1 MTTPPLLEGPRG
13 ADDAFE
19 EETEQAAAIQGRSPW
34 QLAFA
39 RLRHDRAAMIA
50 LGVVL
55 AIALVAILAPVIA
68 ALTGHGP
75 NVEYPPPIG
84 TTVDGLPKAPS
95 AHFLFGTDDLGRDV
109 LVRIAYGAQVS
120 LLVGVLAT
128 LLSVVIGA
136 LVGLAA
142 GYFGRVVD
150 TVLARVIDV
159 MLSIP
164 FLLFAISLAS
174 VVSVT
179 PIHIGPIVLQQGLG
193 IVVIVIG
200 TFSWATVARIVRG
213 QVLAIREKEYIEA
226 ARSLGAGS
234 WRIIVIDVLP
244 NVLAPIIVYAT
255 LLIPLSIVAEAS
267 LSYLGVGIPPPTA
280 DWGSMIA
287 EAQQYYQE
295 AWWFLVFPCLALII
309 TTLAFNVLGDG
320 IRDAFDRVALEHAH
334 DALSHPARPAGCL
347 RHVLRHGHRL
357 PDLLCRAWAGIRC
370 ASFSRA

>member
-1 MTTPPLLEGPRG
+1 MLKGPRS
-13 ADDAFE
+13 AEDAWE

-50 LGVVL
+50 LGVVV
-55 AIALVAILAPVIA
+55 AIALVAVLAPVIA

-75 NVEYPPPIG
+75 DVQYLPPIG
-84 TTVDGLPKAPS
+84 TTIDGLPKAPS

-109 LVRIAYGAQVS
+109 LVRVAYGAQVS

-128 LLSVVIGA
+128 LLAVVIGA

-179 PIHIGPIVLQQGLG
+179 PIRIGPIVLQQGLG

-280 DWGSMIA
+280 DWGSMIS
-287 EAQQYYQE
+287 EAQPYYQE

-320 IRDAFDRVALEHAH
+320 IRDAFD
-334 DALSHPARPAGCL
+334 P
-347 RHVLRHGHRL
+347 
-357 PDLLCRAWAGIRC
+357 RATGT
-370 ASFSRA
+370 RA

>member
-1 MTTPPLLEGPRG
+1 LKSLSLDEGSLRV
-13 ADDAFE
+13 DAWE
-19 EETEQAAAIQGRSPW
+19 EETGGAAVIQGRSPW
-34 QLAFA
+34 QLGWA
-39 RLRHDRAAMIA
+39 RLRRDRAAMIA
-50 LGVVL
+50 LGVVVV
-55 AIALVAILAPVIA
+55 IVLVAIFAPVVA

-75 NVEYPPPIG
+75 NTEYPPPIG

-95 AHFLFGTDDLGRDV
+95 ARFVLGTDDLGRDV
-109 LVRIAYGAQVS
+109 LVRIAYGARVS

-128 LLSVVIGA
+128 LLSVFIGA

-150 TVLARVIDV
+150 TVLARVVDV

-179 PIHIGPIVLQQGLG
+179 PLHIGPFVLHQGIG

-226 ARSLGAGS
+226 ARSLGAGP
-234 WRIIVIDVLP
+234 WRIMVVDVLP
-244 NVLAPIIVYAT
+244 NVMAPIIVYAT

-267 LSYLGVGIPPPTA
+267 LSYLGVGVPPPTA

-320 IRDAFDRVALEHAH
+320 IRDAFDPR
-334 DALSHPARPAGCL
+334 SAG
-347 RHVLRHGHRL
+347 
-357 PDLLCRAWAGIRC
+357 
-370 ASFSRA
+370 SRA

>member
-1 MTTPPLLEGPRG
+1 VRLGSVNVPAPG
-13 ADDAFE
+13 APDPWE
-19 EETEQAAAIQGRSPW
+19 VETEQADVIQGRSPW
-34 QLAFA
+34 RLGFA
-39 RLRHDRAAMIA
+39 KLRRDRAAMIA

-55 AIALVAILAPVIA
+55 MIALIAVLAPVIA

-75 NVEYPPPIG
+75 DVQYPPPIG
-84 TTVDGLPKAPS
+84 TTIDGLPKAPTFS
-95 AHFLFGTDDLGRDV
+95 FLFGTDDLGRDV
-109 LVRIAYGAQVS
+109 LVRVAYGAQVS

-128 LLSVVIGA
+128 LLAVAIGA

-179 PIHIGPIVLQQGLG
+179 PLRIGPIKLQQGIG
-193 IVVIVIG
+193 IVVVVIG

-244 NVLAPIIVYAT
+244 NVLAPIIIYAT
-255 LLIPLSIVAEAS
+255 LLIPLSIVSEAS

-309 TTLAFNVLGDG
+309 TTLAFNILGDG
-320 IRDAFDRVALEHAH
+320 IRDAFDPR
-334 DALSHPARPAGCL
+334 STGT
-347 RHVLRHGHRL
+347 
-357 PDLLCRAWAGIRC
+357 RA
-370 ASFSRA
+370 

>member
-1 MTTPPLLEGPRG
+1 VSLPGRLIRPGDRSALPEDVAWEDEVEHEL
-13 ADDAFE
+13 
-19 EETEQAAAIQGRSPW
+19 AIQGRSPW
-34 QLAFA
+34 QLGFA
-39 RLRHDRAAMIA
+39 RLRRDRAAMVA
-50 LGVVL
+50 FAVVV
-55 AIALVAILAPVIA
+55 AIALVAIFAPAIA
-68 ALTGHGP
+68 AWTGHGP
-75 NVEYPPPIG
+75 NTEYPPPIG
-84 TTVDGLPKAPS
+84 QTVDGLPKPPTS
-95 AHFLFGTDDLGRDV
+95 QFLFGTDDLGRDV
-109 LVRIAYGAQVS
+109 LVRVAYGAQIS

-128 LLSVVIGA
+128 LLTVGIGA
-136 LVGLAA
+136 IVGLAA
-142 GYFGRVVD
+142 GYFGRLVD

-174 VVSVT
+174 VISVT
-179 PIHIGPIVLQQGLG
+179 PLHLGPFELHQGVG
-193 IVVIVIG
+193 VVVIVIG

-234 WRIIVIDVLP
+234 WRIIAIDVLP

-255 LLIPLSIVAEAS
+255 LLIPLSIVTEAS

-309 TTLAFNVLGDG
+309 TTLAFNILGDG
-320 IRDAFDRVALEHAH
+320 IRDAFD
-334 DALSHPARPAGCL
+334 P
-347 RHVLRHGHRL
+347 
-357 PDLLCRAWAGIRC
+357 RATGT
-370 ASFSRA
+370 RA

>member
-1 MTTPPLLEGPRG
+1 V
-13 ADDAFE
+13 F
-19 EETEQAAAIQGRSPW
+19 
-34 QLAFA
+34 
-39 RLRHDRAAMIA
+39 
-50 LGVVL
+50 
-55 AIALVAILAPVIA
+55 
-68 ALTGHGP
+68 
-75 NVEYPPPIG
+75 
-84 TTVDGLPKAPS
+84 
-95 AHFLFGTDDLGRDV
+95 
-109 LVRIAYGAQVS
+109 
-120 LLVGVLAT
+120 
-128 LLSVVIGA
+128 IGA

-142 GYFGRVVD
+142 GYFGRIVD
-150 TVLARVIDV
+150 TVLARVVDV

-179 PIHIGPIVLQQGLG
+179 PLHIGPVVLHQGIG

-226 ARSLGAGS
+226 ARSLGASS
-234 WRIIVIDVLP
+234 WRIIVVDVLP

-267 LSYLGVGIPPPTA
+267 LSYLGVGVPPPTA

-295 AWWFLVFPCLALII
+295 AWWFLVFPSLALLI

-320 IRDAFDRVALEHAH
+320 IRDAFD
-334 DALSHPARPAGCL
+334 P
-347 RHVLRHGHRL
+347 
-357 PDLLCRAWAGIRC
+357 RATGTRT
-370 ASFSRA
+370 